1 VVVDTRNSNGVRHDV
16 RPTPAESAYASA
28 PAKCR
33 NMRHCLPF
41 GGRCIRVCILQL
53 AASPRAF
60 SRNPSVSLSFL
71 QLCSP
76 TALATVTSPAT
87 ATPPPPPLPAPR
99 QHVFRD
105 RMLEKEEADGEEFE
119 HGSGGRRL
127 LLLPLASPSLPA
139 PPSARRQ
146 EPSRLPFAPCS
157 ALRSAAGAKYRD
169 RCAKGCT
176 RPMREGMHVSR

>member
-1 VVVDTRNSNGVRHDV
+1 
-16 RPTPAESAYASA
+16 
-28 PAKCR
+28 
-33 NMRHCLPF
+33 MRHCFPF

-139 PPSARRQ
+139 PP
-146 EPSRLPFAPCS
+146 
-157 ALRSAAGAKYRD
+157 LRSAAGAKYRD
-169 RCAKGCT
+169 RCASAARSACFS
-176 RPMREGMHVSR
+176 RVFREFLLSFLHRGVLQHGDPEHCWSQVLSVFFTDLHLQFVGPPDLHPLDVG